1 MILRIYQLFLIFLLI
16 ALITKTSTNILNII
30 QNLKL
35 LIPKTLY
42 KELYDRT
49 FSLKYLTK
57 LSNGEP
63 LSNGSGTTWLLD
75 YHKYTNQKR

>member
-1 MILRIYQLFLIFLLI
+1 M
-16 ALITKTSTNILNII
+16 
-30 QNLKL
+30 
-35 LIPKTLY
+35 Y

>member
-1 MILRIYQLFLIFLLI
+1 M
-16 ALITKTSTNILNII
+16 
-30 QNLKL
+30 
-35 LIPKTLY
+35 Y

-75 YHKYTNQKR
+75 YHKYTNQKDKYKLFFATNLHVLARI